1 LSLNLIVWLLLC
13 VIWGSTWIVIKLGL
27 SDLPPISFAAMRF
40 VLAVAILFFVL
51 RIQKIP
57 LPRKASEWRL
67 IAITGLLQFSFT
79 YGLIFWA
86 EQYISSGLTAVLQ
99 ATISV
104 FGLLL
109 ALIWLPSERITPLK
123 LIAVFLGIVGV
134 AVIFGD
140 QLRVQSTLAFIASV
154 GVVIS
159 AYTASQ
165 SSILIKAKG
174 AALHPAALLYGQMLC
189 GLPPFIAYGLIVEGN
204 PLNFHWT
211 WAAVAAIFYLTI
223 FGTVIAFWLF
233 YWLLGKVESTMP
245 MMISVVTPLI
255 AVLLGWMILGETLP
269 PQTFFGGLLIMASI
283 AITIFKRKAS

>member
-1 LSLNLIVWLLLC
+1 
-13 VIWGSTWIVIKLGL
+13 
-27 SDLPPISFAAMRF
+27 
-40 VLAVAILFFVL
+40 
-51 RIQKIP
+51 
-57 LPRKASEWRL
+57 
-67 IAITGLLQFSFT
+67 
-79 YGLIFWA
+79 
-86 EQYISSGLTAVLQ
+86 
-99 ATISV
+99 
-104 FGLLL
+104 
-109 ALIWLPSERITPLK
+109 
-123 LIAVFLGIVGV
+123 
-134 AVIFGD
+134 
-140 QLRVQSTLAFIASV
+140 VQSTLAFIASV

-255 AVLLGWMILGETLP
+255 AVLLGWMFLGETLP

>member
-1 LSLNLIVWLLLC
+1 
-13 VIWGSTWIVIKLGL
+13 VIKLGL
-27 SDLPPISFAAMRF
+27 TDLPPISFAAMRF
-40 VLAVAILFFVL
+40 VLAVAILFLVL
-51 RIQKIP
+51 QVQKIP

-109 ALIWLPSERITPLK
+109 ALIWLPNERVTPLK
-123 LIAVFLGIVGV
+123 LIAVFLGIAGVGV
-134 AVIFGD
+134 IFSD

-204 PLNFHWT
+204 PIHFHWT

-255 AVLLGWMILGETLP
+255 AVLLGWIVLGETLP

-283 AITIFKRKAS
+283 AITIFKRKLS